1 MPYFLNA
8 QQPLW
13 LLLLALVPVLWLVSR
28 RSLPG
33 LGVWRGRVAFA
44 LRSLVLLAIVLAL
57 AEAQWNRR
65 SDEVTVAYLLDQSQS
80 IPAEQRRAMMQFVE
94 SNVKRHRQDAAG
106 DRAAVIVFGRESA
119 VEYPPVEF
127 APTGRSLE
135 TLVDQTATNLED
147 ALTKAA
153 AILPRD
159 SARRIVIVSDGNEN
173 IGGAARVA
181 QRLAQA
187 GIGIDVVPASLGGSQ
202 DVLVER
208 VATPS
213 FAQKDRPLE
222 VRVVLSNRAVEAK
235 TAAGTLRIVRKAGG
249 DEVTIAQQ
257 RVELPPGKTAL
268 SFRETPIES
277 DFYVYEARYVPD
289 DPRSDRF
296 AANNMATGFT
306 DVRGKGRVLLVEDP
320 QFPGEFAALV
330 ESLREAGLEV
340 DVRPSDQAFS
350 SLAELQRYDS
360 VLLANV
366 PRTTDNVADAYLS
379 LTDQQ
384 VEMLARNT
392 QELGC
397 GLVMLGGP
405 RSFGAGG
412 WAGTPLEAAMPVDFR
427 IKNAKVVPVG
437 ALALVIDKS
446 GSMAGEKLQLSLAA
460 ARAAVKMLGPRDF
473 ITVTAFDSQAYPVV
487 PLGRVGDGRRA
498 LGRVSQIG
506 AGGGTDLYP
515 GMQMAFDAL
524 RQADASVKHVIVL
537 TDGQTPHGDF
547 AKLCREMRGQQ
558 ITVSTVAVGPD
569 ADRTLLG
576 QIAGWGGGK
585 SYKTLNPANVPRIFM
600 HEARRV
606 ATPVV
611 RLLAPPRA
619 PLVEGDHEILS
630 GIVAVPPISGFVQ
643 TTVKESPLVQV
654 LLRSPLP
661 TVERN
666 ATVLAVWNY
675 GVGKSVAFT
684 TDAGHQWARAWNA
697 WPEYQKFFSQL
708 VRWSMRPV
716 AGSTNYVLATQ
727 TRGERTQVIVDA
739 ISDEQQFVNE
749 LGMTGY
755 VVGPDFQSIPLTLEQ
770 TAPGRYAGEFDSHDS
785 GSYFITV
792 ATGNGPPLRAGVNVS
807 YSREYDALAMNLP
820 LLARL
825 AEGTPRG
832 GASGQLVT
840 VEGESPFASEAGS
853 QLALE
858 LDPYR
863 RDLPPS
869 FARRDVWPLLV
880 VLASVLFFGDVFV
893 RRVQWDFGALRAWFK
908 RLVGKRE
915 AVAAPLTLARLTSK
929 KAEIRAQYQARTPVE
944 VRPVTGQSKREAIQ
958 APPVEPPSEPTPEED
973 TYTSRLLAA
982 KRAAAAEHQRRGRR
996 Q

>member
-1 MPYFLNA
+1 
-8 QQPLW
+8 
-13 LLLLALVPVLWLVSR
+13 
-28 RSLPG
+28 
-33 LGVWRGRVAFA
+33 
-44 LRSLVLLAIVLAL
+44 
-57 AEAQWNRR
+57 
-65 SDEVTVAYLLDQSQS
+65 
-80 IPAEQRRAMMQFVE
+80 
-94 SNVKRHRQDAAG
+94 
-106 DRAAVIVFGRESA
+106 
-119 VEYPPVEF
+119 
-127 APTGRSLE
+127 
-135 TLVDQTATNLED
+135 
-147 ALTKAA
+147 
-153 AILPRD
+153 
-159 SARRIVIVSDGNEN
+159 
-173 IGGAARVA
+173 
-181 QRLAQA
+181 
-187 GIGIDVVPASLGGSQ
+187 
-202 DVLVER
+202 
-208 VATPS
+208 
-213 FAQKDRPLE
+213 
-222 VRVVLSNRAVEAK
+222 
-235 TAAGTLRIVRKAGG
+235 
-249 DEVTIAQQ
+249 
-257 RVELPPGKTAL
+257 
-268 SFRETPIES
+268 
-277 DFYVYEARYVPD
+277 
-289 DPRSDRF
+289 
-296 AANNMATGFT
+296 
-306 DVRGKGRVLLVEDP
+306 
-320 QFPGEFAALV
+320 
-330 ESLREAGLEV
+330 
-340 DVRPSDQAFS
+340 
-350 SLAELQRYDS
+350 
-360 VLLANV
+360 
-366 PRTTDNVADAYLS
+366 
-379 LTDQQ
+379 
-384 VEMLARNT
+384 
-392 QELGC
+392 
-397 GLVMLGGP
+397 
-405 RSFGAGG
+405 
-412 WAGTPLEAAMPVDFR
+412 
-427 IKNAKVVPVG
+427 
-437 ALALVIDKS
+437 
-446 GSMAGEKLQLSLAA
+446 
-460 ARAAVKMLGPRDF
+460 
-473 ITVTAFDSQAYPVV
+473 
-487 PLGRVGDGRRA
+487 
-498 LGRVSQIG
+498 
-506 AGGGTDLYP
+506 
-515 GMQMAFDAL
+515 
-524 RQADASVKHVIVL
+524 
-537 TDGQTPHGDF
+537 
-547 AKLCREMRGQQ
+547 
-558 ITVSTVAVGPD
+558 
-569 ADRTLLG
+569 
-576 QIAGWGGGK
+576 
-585 SYKTLNPANVPRIFM
+585 
-600 HEARRV
+600 
-606 ATPVV
+606 
-611 RLLAPPRA
+611 
-619 PLVEGDHEILS
+619 
-630 GIVAVPPISGFVQ
+630 
-643 TTVKESPLVQV
+643 
-654 LLRSPLP
+654 
-661 TVERN
+661 
-666 ATVLAVWNY
+666 VLAVWNY